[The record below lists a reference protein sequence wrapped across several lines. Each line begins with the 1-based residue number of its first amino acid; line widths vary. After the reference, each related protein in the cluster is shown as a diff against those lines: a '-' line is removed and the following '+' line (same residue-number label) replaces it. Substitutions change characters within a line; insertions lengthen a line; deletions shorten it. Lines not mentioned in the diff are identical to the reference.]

1 MSIRSTSDTAARSQ
15 ARSQTQRPLPP
26 RAVEHEGPSF
36 TEAIHSRLF
45 SNYEPPRGDRPGAA

>member
-1 MSIRSTSDTAARSQ
+1 MSIRSTSNAKV
-15 ARSQTQRPLPP
+15 RSQTQHQRPH
-26 RAVEHEGPSF
+26 RIVEHDGPSF